1 MAARI
6 HQENYGFGS
15 LLLLLGLFGPGRHNS
30 IYTRVGDGLSEVL
43 AKVSGDGDKGS
54 AQRSVTVEHV
64 LWLVGIGLVEGDD
77 GATEMCEG
85 VFQCLQDLWLIS

>member
-1 MAARI
+1 
-6 HQENYGFGS
+6 
-15 LLLLLGLFGPGRHNS
+15 
-30 IYTRVGDGLSEVL
+30 
-43 AKVSGDGDKGS
+43 
-54 AQRSVTVEHV
+54 VTVEHV